1 MGAVPPSVGTFSF
14 SEQIG
19 SQFAVTPNQIYKFTI
34 TMLNATIV
42 KDAGTRVEKKFIDAV
57 TGGGVKSAAA
67 KTKVD

>member
-1 MGAVPPSVGTFSF
+1 
-14 SEQIG
+14 
-19 SQFAVTPNQIYKFTI
+19 
-34 TMLNATIV
+34 MLNATIV